1 MNWVLYYD
9 TRYCNL
15 NLLCPRYNYP
25 TEGGFSFTVRSVK
38 DWNYIPR
45 SLRVLHSYSR
55 FKKGLFKKFLVTRF
69 FKSGIQKWYETLGVY
84 VSLIAPIVNFS
95 KLYLPFVAAFNQLLL
110 FSLQGFSVFLSLSM
124 RNFLPL
130 TANLLNL
137 NLYLSVQL

>member
-38 DWNYIPR
+38 DWNCIPR

-55 FKKGLFKKFLVTRF
+55 FKKGLLKKFLVTRF

-84 VSLIAPIVNFS
+84 VSLIAPIVNFF

-110 FSLQGFSVFLSLSM
+110 FFSSGFFSLLKLKHAQFSPP
-124 RNFLPL
+124 NG
-130 TANLLNL
+130 
-137 NLYLSVQL
+137 